1 MPTINSSARTASLLR
16 RSVLQ
21 RVLQC
26 VCCSACVAVRV
37 LQCVCCSACVAV
49 RVLQCVC
56 CRACVAVFMAQVSL
70 SYDKL
75 GRDNGK
81 SVAQVF
87 VAVCVAS
94 CVAVYVAV
102 SMLQCVCC
110 SA

>member
-1 MPTINSSARTASLLR
+1 
-16 RSVLQ
+16 
-21 RVLQC
+21 
-26 VCCSACVAVRV
+26 
-37 LQCVCCSACVAV
+37 
-49 RVLQCVC
+49 
-56 CRACVAVFMAQVSL
+56 VFMAQVSL